1 MYRIGD
7 RVKIFVNCFSTHTET
22 GIISHV
28 KFLPD
33 KNKFCYL
40 VALDNGNSGVLV
52 REEDIMKLHDFQLKL

>member
-33 KNKFCYL
+33 KNEFCYL
-40 VALDNGNSGVLV
+40 VALDNGNRGVLV
-52 REEDIMKLHDFQLKL
+52 REKDIMKLYDFQLKL